1 MSSSR
6 HSPAGTRHKH
16 DSCEAPGPTLLSA
29 AAVKTAAA
37 SAKMML
43 AGTSDLWMPARAKLG
58 DEPVVQGGD
67 RRKRRGHH
75 RLPLHELMMGS
86 QQTNDLEPKWP
97 WLMVMIMMMVMVM
110 MVVVMMMIDNNAK

>member
-86 QQTNDLEPKWP
+86 QSR
-97 WLMVMIMMMVMVM
+97 LMTL
-110 MVVVMMMIDNNAK
+110 NPNGHG